1 MTITF
6 GKHFSVKENI
16 FRYPLKLNNIPTDFM
31 QKSQNLPQI
40 PRRWLKFGNGY
51 KFWKTFFL

>member
-6 GKHFSVKENI
+6 GKHDVFSIKENI

-31 QKSQNLPQI
+31 QKSQKFTPNSPKMAEI
-40 PRRWLKFGNGY
+40 WKWL
-51 KFWKTFFL
+51 